1 MSNSVKKIIH
11 IIIIITIIVVIL
23 CTAGI
28 FVILYQVE
36 GETNMPFNITK
47 IIIAQN
53 VDALENKETEN
64 KWDLN
69 VLENNDIYIYLEKNT
84 KYEKTEIIDTVEI
97 SNITIKKANN
107 KGEPKIYKPVTDE
120 KVMYKNEDVNE
131 IESIQYK
138 GELESNIKQLQISN
152 QGGIIAF
159 RYAINNIA
167 NYKSNEEETVD
178 YSKLLQLTNV
188 TKEDIET
195 TLTFDMTIK
204 LTTGRMYQTNISIN
218 IPIEEIIEKG
228 TVGTEISN
236 FDNLVFKRIEN

>member
-1 MSNSVKKIIH
+1 MSNSIKKIIH

-53 VDALENKETEN
+53 VEALENKETEN

-69 VLENNDIYIYLEKNT
+69 VLENNDIYIYLEKNS

-97 SNITIKKANN
+97 SNITIKKANE
-107 KGEPKIYKPVTDE
+107 KGEPKIYKPVIDE
-120 KVMYKNEDVNE
+120 KVMYKNEAANE

-167 NYKSNEEETVD
+167 NYKSNEEEAID

-195 TLTFDMTIK
+195 MLTFDMRIK
-204 LTTGRMYQTNISIN
+204 LTTGRIYQTNISIN

-228 TVGTEISN
+228 TVGTEINN